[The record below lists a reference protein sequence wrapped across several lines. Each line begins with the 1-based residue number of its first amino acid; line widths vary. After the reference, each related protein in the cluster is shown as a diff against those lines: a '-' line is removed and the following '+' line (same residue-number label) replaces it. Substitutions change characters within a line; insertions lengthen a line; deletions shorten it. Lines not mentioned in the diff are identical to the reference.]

1 MTIKSTKQSRM
12 GQVWTPDWMVSHM
25 LDLSG
30 YTGDTVLST
39 RILEPSFGNGAF
51 LKEIVTRMLKESSAR
66 GMTAEDTASTIDN
79 NVHGIEIDK
88 DLYKSTIDELVE
100 LCGEH
105 GVHTSFPNLLN
116 MDAMDIDQSS
126 RYDII
131 VANPPYVRVHLMD
144 ESSRK
149 KAERWSLGARI
160 QDLYTVFINICSSIL
175 TDNGTAC
182 IITPQSWLKDK
193 GKAPVRRALC
203 ERGQLDLIENYGFH
217 PVFSKASTKVCVT
230 RLAKGEDRKTFP
242 GSVCLQDKS
251 VNSSQIID
259 NSEKT
264 VTYDEFLKKDGI
276 KNNQKTSSTASSSSS
291 NLIRVGDLFEVR
303 TGVQTSCNKVFVLSP
318 DHPLASF
325 ESRFIKPAVK
335 GTRHKPGDK
344 FGRIIYPYVNTIS
357 EDGQHQVVPAV
368 EEEIDTEIMDY
379 LKENRHI
386 LEQRSLSPGCQWFHY
401 ARTQALVDTLRP
413 KVLTPGIIDTKEG
426 CNLPQTDILPSGT
439 VVYSGHYLIHP
450 ADDMDA
456 LSRVAQVF
464 ESRDFVDYA
473 RENCIR
479 LSDEWVNISPG
490 FIKNYIIPEEF
501 LKILNMS

>member
-1 MTIKSTKQSRM
+1 M
-12 GQVWTPDWMVSHM
+12 
-25 LDLSG
+25 
-30 YTGDTVLST
+30 Y
-39 RILEPSFGNGAF
+39 
-51 LKEIVTRMLKESSAR
+51 
-66 GMTAEDTASTIDN
+66 
-79 NVHGIEIDK
+79 GIEIDK
-88 DLYKSTIDELVE
+88 EIYQNTVDELVE
-100 LCGEH
+100 MCSKH

-116 MDAMDIDQSS
+116 IDAMDIDPSFK
-126 RYDII
+126 YDIV

-217 PVFSKASTKVCVT
+217 PVFSKVSTKVCVT
-230 RLAKGEDRKTFP
+230 RLAKGKDRKTSL

-251 VNSSQIID
+251 VSSSQIVD
-259 NSEKT
+259 NGEKT
-264 VTYDEFLKKDGI
+264 VTYDEFLKKDDTRN
-276 KNNQKTSSTASSSSS
+276 KQKTSNTVSSSSS

-318 DHPLASF
+318 DHSLASLD
-325 ESRFIKPAVK
+325 SQFIKSAVK
-335 GTRHKPGDK
+335 GTKHKPGDE
-344 FGRIIYPYVNTIS
+344 FGYIIYPYVNIVL
-357 EDGQHQVVPAV
+357 EDGQHQVVPAT
-368 EEEIDTEIMDY
+368 EEEIDAEIMDY
-379 LKENRHI
+379 LRENQHI
-386 LEQRSLSPGCQWFHY
+386 LEKRSLSPGCQWFHY

-426 CNLPQTDILPSGT
+426 CKLPQTDILPSGT
-439 VVYSGHYLIHP
+439 VVYSGHYLMHP
-450 ADDMDA
+450 TDDMAA

-464 ESRDFVDYA
+464 ESRDFVDYT

-490 FIKNYIIPEEF
+490 FIKNYIIPEKF
-501 LKILNMS
+501 MKILNMS

>member
-51 LKEIVTRMLKESSAR
+51 LKEIVSRILKESSAR
-66 GMTAEDTASTIDN
+66 GMTTEDTASIIDN

-88 DLYKSTIDELVE
+88 GIYKSTVDELVE
-100 LCGEH
+100 LCSKH

-116 MDAMDIDQSS
+116 MDAMDIDPSFK
-126 RYDII
+126 YDVV

-149 KAERWSLGARI
+149 KAERWSLGASI
-160 QDLYTVFINICSSIL
+160 QDLYTVFIDICSSVL
-175 TDNGTAC
+175 EEDGTAC

-217 PVFSKASTKVCVT
+217 PVFSKVSTKVCVT
-230 RLAKGEDRKTFP
+230 RLAKGEGRKTSS
-242 GSVCLQDKS
+242 GSVCLQDKLVS
-251 VNSSQIID
+251 SSQIVD
-259 NSEKT
+259 NGEKT
-264 VTYDEFLKKDGI
+264 VAYDEFLKKDNTRN
-276 KNNQKTSSTASSSSS
+276 KHKTSSTASL
-291 NLIRVGDLFEVR
+291 LIRVGDLFEVR

-325 ESRFIKPAVK
+325 ESQFIKPAVK
-335 GTRHKPGDK
+335 GTKHKPGDE
-344 FGRIIYPYVNTIS
+344 FGRIIYPYVNTVS
-357 EDGQHQVVPAV
+357 EDGQHQVVPAT
-368 EEEIDTEIMDY
+368 EEEIDAEIMDY
-379 LKENRHI
+379 LRENQHI
-386 LEQRSLSPGCQWFHY
+386 LEKRLLSPGCQWFHY

-426 CNLPQTDILPSGT
+426 CNLPQTDILSSGT
-439 VVYSGHYLIHP
+439 VVYSGHYLMHP
-450 ADDMDA
+450 TDDTDV
-456 LSRVAQVF
+456 LNRVVQVF

-490 FIKNYIIPEEF
+490 FIKNYIIPED
-501 LKILNMS
+501 LLMALDLN

>member
-1 MTIKSTKQSRM
+1 MTIKSTKQSRL

-25 LDLSG
+25 LDLSN
-30 YTGDTVLST
+30 YTGEAVLSA

-51 LKEIVTRMLKESSAR
+51 LKEIVTRILKESSAR
-66 GMTAEDTASTIDN
+66 GMTAEDTASIIDN
-79 NVHGIEIDK
+79 NVHGVEIDK
-88 DLYKSTIDELVE
+88 DLYNSTIDEMVE
-100 LCGEH
+100 MCNKQ

-116 MDAMDIDQSS
+116 MDAMDIDPSS
-126 RYDII
+126 KYDVV
-131 VANPPYVRVHLMD
+131 VANPLYVRVHLMD
-144 ESSRK
+144 ESSRHK
-149 KAERWSLGARI
+149 SERWSLGVRI
-160 QDLYTVFINICSSIL
+160 QDLYTVFINICSSVL

-193 GKAPVRRALC
+193 GKAAVRRALC
-203 ERGQLDLIENYGFH
+203 ERGQLDLIENYGFN
-217 PVFSKASTKVCVT
+217 PVFSKVSTKVCVT
-230 RLAKGEDRKTFP
+230 RLSKRKGRKTSS
-242 GSVCLQDKS
+242 GSMCLQDKS

-276 KNNQKTSSTASSSSS
+276 KNNQKTSSTASSSLS

-344 FGRIIYPYVNTIS
+344 FGRIIYPYVNTVS
-357 EDGQHQVVPAV
+357 EDGQHQVAPAT
-368 EEEIDTEIMDY
+368 EEEIDAEIMDY
-379 LKENRHI
+379 LRENQHI
-386 LEQRSLSPGCQWFHY
+386 LEKRSMSPGCQWFHY

-426 CNLPQTDILPSGT
+426 CKLPQTDILPSGT
-439 VVYSGHYLIHP
+439 VVYSGHYLMHST
-450 ADDMDA
+450 DDMDA
-456 LSRVAQVF
+456 LSRFAQVF

-490 FIKNYIIPEEF
+490 FIKNYIIPED
-501 LKILNMS
+501 LLMALDLN

>member
-1 MTIKSTKQSRM
+1 MTIKSTKQSRF

-25 LDLSG
+25 LDLSN
-30 YTGDTVLST
+30 YTNEAVLST

-51 LKEIVTRMLKESSAR
+51 LKEIVTRILKESSAR
-66 GMTAEDTASTIDN
+66 GMTTKDTASIIDN
-79 NVHGIEIDK
+79 NVYGIEIDK
-88 DLYKSTIDELVE
+88 EIYQNTVDELVE
-100 LCGEH
+100 MCSKH

-116 MDAMDIDQSS
+116 IDAMDIDPSFK
-126 RYDII
+126 YDIV

-160 QDLYTVFINICSSIL
+160 QDLYTVFINICSSVL
-175 TDNGTAC
+175 ADNGTAC

-217 PVFSKASTKVCVT
+217 PVFSKVSTKVCVT
-230 RLAKGEDRKTFP
+230 RLSKGEGRKTSP

-251 VNSSQIID
+251 VNNNQVVD
-259 NSEKT
+259 NGEKI
-264 VTYDEFLKKDGI
+264 VTYDEFLKKDGA
-276 KNNQKTSSTASSSSS
+276 KNNQKTSSTASSSLL
-291 NLIRVGDLFEVR
+291 NPIKIGDLFEVR
-303 TGVQTSCNKVFVLSP
+303 TSVQTSCNKVFVLSP
-318 DHPLASF
+318 DHPLTSLDNQ
-325 ESRFIKPAVK
+325 FIKPAVK
-335 GTRHKPGDK
+335 GTKHKPGDE
-344 FGRIIYPYVNTIS
+344 FGRIIYPYVNTVS
-357 EDGQHQVVPAV
+357 ESGQHQVVPAT
-368 EEEIDTEIMDY
+368 EEEIDAEIMDY
-379 LKENRHI
+379 LKENQHI
-386 LEQRSLSPGCQWFHY
+386 LEKRSLSPGCQWFHY

-413 KVLTPGIIDTKEG
+413 KILTPGIIDTKEG
-426 CNLPQTDILPSGT
+426 CNLPQTDILPEGT
-439 VVYSGHYLIHP
+439 VVYSGHYLMHP
-450 ADDMDA
+450 TDDTDV
-456 LSRVAQVF
+456 LSKVAPVF

-501 LKILNMS
+501 VKILNLS

>member
-1 MTIKSTKQSRM
+1 MTIKSTKQSRL

-25 LDLSG
+25 LDLAD
-30 YTGDTVLST
+30 YTGDTVLSA

-51 LKEIVTRMLKESSAR
+51 LKEIVTKILKESSAR
-66 GMTAEDTASTIDN
+66 GMTAEDTASVIDN

-88 DLYKSTIDELVE
+88 DLYKSTIDELVK
-100 LCGEH
+100 LCSRH

-116 MDAMDIDQSS
+116 MDAMDIDPSFK
-126 RYDII
+126 YDVV

-149 KAERWSLGARI
+149 KAERWSLDARI
-160 QDLYTVFINICSSIL
+160 QDLYTVFINICSSVL

-193 GKAPVRRALC
+193 GKAPVRHSLC

-217 PVFSKASTKVCVT
+217 PVFSKVSTKVCVT
-230 RLAKGEDRKTFP
+230 RLAKGKDRKTSP
-242 GSVCLQDKS
+242 GSVRLQDKLVS
-251 VNSSQIID
+251 GSQIVD
-259 NSEKT
+259 NGEKT
-264 VTYDEFLKKDGI
+264 ITYDEFLKKDDTRN
-276 KNNQKTSSTASSSSS
+276 KQKTSNTISSSSS

-318 DHPLASF
+318 DHPLTSL

-335 GTRHKPGDK
+335 GTRHKPGDE
-344 FGRIIYPYVNTIS
+344 FGRIIYPYVNTVS
-357 EDGQHQVVPAV
+357 EDGQHQAV
-368 EEEIDTEIMDY
+368 TVTEEEIDAEIIDY
-379 LKENRHI
+379 LREHQHI
-386 LEQRSLSPGCQWFHY
+386 LEKRSLSSGCQWFHY

-426 CNLPQTDILPSGT
+426 CKLPQTDILPSGT
-439 VVYSGHYLIHP
+439 VVYSGHYLMHP
-450 ADDMDA
+450 TDDMDA
-456 LSRVAQVF
+456 LSRFAQVF

-490 FIKNYIIPEEF
+490 FIKNYIIPED
-501 LKILNMS
+501 LLMALDLN

>member
-1 MTIKSTKQSRM
+1 MTIKSTKQSRL

-25 LDLSG
+25 LDLSN
-30 YTGDTVLST
+30 YTDEAVLST

-51 LKEIVTRMLKESSAR
+51 LKEIVTRILKESSAR
-66 GMTAEDTASTIDN
+66 GMTTKDTASIIDN
-79 NVHGIEIDK
+79 NVYGIEIDK
-88 DLYKSTIDELVE
+88 EIYQNTVDELVE
-100 LCGEH
+100 MCSKH

-116 MDAMDIDQSS
+116 IDAMDIDPSFK
-126 RYDII
+126 YDIV

-160 QDLYTVFINICSSIL
+160 QDLYTVFINICSSVL
-175 TDNGTAC
+175 ADNGTAC

-230 RLAKGEDRKTFP
+230 RLSKGEGRKTSP

-251 VNSSQIID
+251 VSGSQIVG
-259 NSEKT
+259 NGEKI
-264 VTYDEFLKKDGI
+264 VTYDEFLKKDDTRN
-276 KNNQKTSSTASSSSS
+276 KQKTSNTVSSSSS

-318 DHPLASF
+318 DHSLASLD
-325 ESRFIKPAVK
+325 SQFIKSAVK
-335 GTRHKPGDK
+335 GTRHKPGDE
-344 FGRIIYPYVNTIS
+344 FGRIIYPYVNTVS
-357 EDGQHQVVPAV
+357 ESGQHEVVPAV
-368 EEEIDTEIMDY
+368 EEEIDAEIMDY

-386 LEQRSLSPGCQWFHY
+386 LEKRSMSPGCQWFHY

-439 VVYSGHYLIHP
+439 VVYSGHYLMHP
-450 ADDMDA
+450 TDDMDA

-464 ESRDFVDYA
+464 ESRDFVGYA

-501 LKILNMS
+501 MKILNLS

>member
-25 LDLSG
+25 LDLAG
-30 YTGDTVLST
+30 YTGDAVLSS
-39 RILEPSFGNGAF
+39 RILEPSFGTGAF
-51 LKEIVTRMLKESSAR
+51 LREIVARILKESSAR
-66 GMTAEDTASTIDN
+66 GMTAEDTASTINN

-88 DLYKSTIDELVE
+88 EIYKSTVDELVE
-100 LCGEH
+100 MCIKQ

-116 MDAMDIDQSS
+116 MDAMDIDPSS
-126 RYDII
+126 KYDIV

-160 QDLYTVFINICSSIL
+160 QDLYTVFINICSSVL
-175 TDNGTAC
+175 EEGGTAC

-203 ERGQLDLIENYGFH
+203 ERGQLDLIENYGFNL
-217 PVFSKASTKVCVT
+217 VFSKVSTKVCVT
-230 RLAKGEDRKTFP
+230 KLSKGEDRKTSP

-251 VNSSQIID
+251 ASGIQIVD
-259 NSEKT
+259 NGEKT
-264 VTYDEFLKKDGI
+264 VTYDEFLNKD
-276 KNNQKTSSTASSSSS
+276 NNRNKQKTSSTASSSSS

-303 TGVQTSCNKVFVLSP
+303 TGVQTSCNKAFVLSP

-344 FGRIIYPYVNTIS
+344 FGRIIYPYVNTVS
-357 EDGQHQVVPAV
+357 EDGQHQVAPAT
-368 EEEIDTEIMDY
+368 EEEIDAEIMDY
-379 LKENRHI
+379 LRENQHI
-386 LEQRSLSPGCQWFHY
+386 LEKRSLSPGCQWFHY

-426 CNLPQTDILPSGT
+426 CNLPQTDILPAGT
-439 VVYSGHYLIHP
+439 VVYSGHYLMHP
-450 ADDMDA
+450 TDDTDV
-456 LSRVAQVF
+456 LNRVAQVF

-490 FIKNYIIPEEF
+490 FIKNYIILEEL
-501 LKILNMS
+501 LKILNLS

>member
-1 MTIKSTKQSRM
+1 MTIKSTKQSRL

-25 LDLSG
+25 LDLAG
-30 YTGDTVLST
+30 YTGDAVLSS

-51 LKEIVTRMLKESSAR
+51 LKEIVTRILKESSAR
-66 GMTAEDTASTIDN
+66 GMTAEDTASIIN
-79 NVHGIEIDK
+79 NNIHGIEIDK
-88 DLYKSTIDELVE
+88 EIYKSTIDELVE
-100 LCGEH
+100 MCSRY

-116 MDAMDIDQSS
+116 MDAMDIDPSFK
-126 RYDII
+126 YDII

-149 KAERWSLGARI
+149 KAEHWSMGSKI
-160 QDLYTVFINICSSIL
+160 QDLYTVFIDICSSVL
-175 TDNGTAC
+175 TDNGIAC

-193 GKAPVRRALC
+193 GRAPVRRSLC

-217 PVFSKASTKVCVT
+217 PVFNKASTKVCVT
-230 RLAKGEDRKTFP
+230 RLAKGKDRKTSP

-251 VNSSQIID
+251 VNGSQIIG
-259 NSEKT
+259 NGEKT
-264 VTYDEFLKKDGI
+264 VTYDEFLKKDDTRN
-276 KNNQKTSSTASSSSS
+276 KKKTPNTVSSSSS

-318 DHPLASF
+318 DHPLTSLD
-325 ESRFIKPAVK
+325 SQFINPAVK
-335 GTRHKPGDK
+335 GTKHKPGDE
-344 FGRIIYPYVNTIS
+344 FGYILYPYVNTVS
-357 EDGQHQVVPAV
+357 EDGQHQVVPAT

-379 LKENRHI
+379 LKDNQHV
-386 LEQRSLSPGCQWFHY
+386 LEKRSLSPGCQWFHY

-439 VVYSGHYLIHP
+439 VVYSGHYLMHP
-450 ADDMDA
+450 TDDTDV
-456 LSRVAQVF
+456 LSRAAPVF

-490 FIKNYIIPEEF
+490 FIKNYIIPED
-501 LKILNMS
+501 LLMALDLN

>member
-1 MTIKSTKQSRM
+1 MTIKSTKQSRL

-25 LDLSG
+25 LDLSN
-30 YTGDTVLST
+30 YTDEAVLST

-51 LKEIVTRMLKESSAR
+51 LKEIVTRILKESSAR
-66 GMTAEDTASTIDN
+66 GMTTKDTASIIDN
-79 NVHGIEIDK
+79 NVYGIEIDK
-88 DLYKSTIDELVE
+88 EIYQNTVDELVE
-100 LCGEH
+100 MCSKH

-116 MDAMDIDQSS
+116 IDAMDIDQSFK
-126 RYDII
+126 YDII

-149 KAERWSLGARI
+149 KAEHWSMGSKI
-160 QDLYTVFINICSSIL
+160 QDLYTVFIDICSSVL
-175 TDNGTAC
+175 TDNGIVC

-193 GKAPVRRALC
+193 GKAAVRRALC
-203 ERGQLDLIENYGFH
+203 ERGQLDLIENYGFN
-217 PVFSKASTKVCVT
+217 PVFSKVSTKVCVT
-230 RLAKGEDRKTFP
+230 RLSKGEGRKTSS
-242 GSVCLQDKS
+242 GSVCLQDRS
-251 VNSSQIID
+251 VSINQIVE
-259 NSEKT
+259 NGEET

-318 DHPLASF
+318 DHSLASF
-325 ESRFIKPAVK
+325 ESRFINPAVK
-335 GTRHKPGDK
+335 GTKHKPGDE
-344 FGRIIYPYVNTIS
+344 FGRIIYPYVNTVS
-357 EDGQHQVVPAV
+357 EDGRHQVVPAT
-368 EEEIDTEIMDY
+368 EEEIDAEIMDY
-379 LKENRHI
+379 LRENQHI
-386 LEQRSLSPGCQWFHY
+386 LKKRSLSPGCQWFHY

-426 CNLPQTDILPSGT
+426 CNLPQTDILPSET
-439 VVYSGHYLIHP
+439 VVYSGHYLMHP
-450 ADDMDA
+450 TDNMDA
-456 LSRVAQVF
+456 LNRVAQVF

-501 LKILNMS
+501 VKVLNLS

>member
-1 MTIKSTKQSRM
+1 MTIKSTKQSRL

-25 LDLSG
+25 LDLSN
-30 YTGDTVLST
+30 YTDEAVLST

-51 LKEIVTRMLKESSAR
+51 LKEIVTRILKESSAR
-66 GMTAEDTASTIDN
+66 GMTTKDTASIIDN
-79 NVHGIEIDK
+79 NVYGIEIDK
-88 DLYKSTIDELVE
+88 EIYQNTVDELVE
-100 LCGEH
+100 MCSKH

-116 MDAMDIDQSS
+116 IDAMDIDPSFK
-126 RYDII
+126 YDIV

-160 QDLYTVFINICSSIL
+160 QDLYTVFIDICSSVL
-175 TDNGTAC
+175 ADNGTAC

-193 GKAPVRRALC
+193 GKAAVRRALC

-217 PVFSKASTKVCVT
+217 PVFNKASTKVCVT
-230 RLAKGEDRKTFP
+230 RLSKGSNRIALSD
-242 GSVCLQDKS
+242 SVCLQDMS
-251 VNSSQIID
+251 VNNNQIVD
-259 NSEKT
+259 NGEKII
-264 VTYDEFLKKDGI
+264 TYDEFLKKDGA

-291 NLIRVGDLFEVR
+291 SLIRVGDLFEVR
-303 TGVQTSCNKVFVLSP
+303 TGVQTSYNKVFVLSP
-318 DHPLASF
+318 DHPLTSL

-335 GTRHKPGDK
+335 GTRHKPGDE
-344 FGRIIYPYVNTIS
+344 FGRIIYPYVNTVS
-357 EDGQHQVVPAV
+357 ESGQHEVVPAV
-368 EEEIDTEIMDY
+368 EEEIDAEIMDY

-386 LEQRSLSPGCQWFHY
+386 LEKRSLSPGCQWFHY

-439 VVYSGHYLIHP
+439 VVYSGHYLMHP

-490 FIKNYIIPEEF
+490 FIKNYIIPEKF
-501 LKILNMS
+501 MKILNMS

>member
-1 MTIKSTKQSRM
+1 MTIKSTKQSRL

-25 LDLSG
+25 LDLSN
-30 YTGDTVLST
+30 YTDEAVLST

-51 LKEIVTRMLKESSAR
+51 LKEIVSRILKESSAR
-66 GMTAEDTASTIDN
+66 GMTTEDTASIIDN
-79 NVHGIEIDK
+79 NIHGIEIDK
-88 DLYKSTIDELVE
+88 EIYQNTIDELVE
-100 LCGEH
+100 MCSKH

-116 MDAMDIDQSS
+116 IDAMDIDPSFK
-126 RYDII
+126 YDIV

-144 ESSRK
+144 ESSRQ
-149 KAERWSLGARI
+149 KAERWSLDARI
-160 QDLYTVFINICSSIL
+160 QDLYTVFINICSSVL

-193 GKAPVRRALC
+193 GKAAVRRALC
-203 ERGQLDLIENYGFH
+203 ERGQLDLIENYGFN
-217 PVFSKASTKVCVT
+217 PVFSKVSTKVCVT
-230 RLAKGEDRKTFP
+230 RLSKRKGRKTSS
-242 GSVCLQDKS
+242 GSMCLQDKS

-276 KNNQKTSSTASSSSS
+276 KNNQKTSSTASSSLS

-344 FGRIIYPYVNTIS
+344 FGRIIYPYVNTVS
-357 EDGQHQVVPAV
+357 EDGQHQVAPAT
-368 EEEIDTEIMDY
+368 EEEIDAEIMDY
-379 LKENRHI
+379 LREHQHI
-386 LEQRSLSPGCQWFHY
+386 LEKRSMSPGCQWFHY

-439 VVYSGHYLIHP
+439 VVYSGHYLMHP
-450 ADDMDA
+450 TDDMNA

-501 LKILNMS
+501 VKILNLS

>member
-1 MTIKSTKQSRM
+1 MTIKSTKQSRL

-25 LDLSG
+25 LDLSN
-30 YTGDTVLST
+30 YTGESVLSK

-51 LKEIVTRMLKESSAR
+51 LKEIVSRILKESSAR
-66 GMTAEDTASTIDN
+66 GMTTEDTASIIDN

-88 DLYKSTIDELVE
+88 EIYKSTIEELVK
-100 LCGEH
+100 LCSKH
-105 GVHTSFPNLLN
+105 SVHTSFPNLMN
-116 MDAMDIDQSS
+116 IDAMDIDPSF

-144 ESSRK
+144 EKSRK
-149 KAERWSLGARI
+149 KAERWSMGSRI
-160 QDLYTVFINICSSIL
+160 QDLYTVFINICSSVL
-175 TDNGTAC
+175 KEDGTAC

-193 GKAPVRRALC
+193 GRAPVRRSLC

-217 PVFSKASTKVCVT
+217 PVFNKASTKVCVT
-230 RLAKGEDRKTFP
+230 RLAKGKDRKTSP

-251 VNSSQIID
+251 VNGSQIIG
-259 NSEKT
+259 NGEKT
-264 VTYDEFLKKDGI
+264 VTYDEFLKKDDTRN
-276 KNNQKTSSTASSSSS
+276 KKKTPNTVSSSSS

-318 DHPLASF
+318 DHPLTSLD
-325 ESRFIKPAVK
+325 SQFIKPAVK
-335 GTRHKPGDK
+335 GTKHKPGDE
-344 FGRIIYPYVNTIS
+344 FGRIIYPYVNTVS
-357 EDGQHQVVPAV
+357 EDGQHQVVPV
-368 EEEIDTEIMDY
+368 TEEEIDAEIMDY
-379 LKENRHI
+379 LRENQHI
-386 LEQRSLSPGCQWFHY
+386 LEKRSMSPGCQWFHY

-426 CNLPQTDILPSGT
+426 CKLPQTDILPSGT
-439 VVYSGHYLIHP
+439 VVYSGHYLMHP
-450 ADDMDA
+450 TDDMDA
-456 LSRVAQVF
+456 LSRFAQVF

-490 FIKNYIIPEEF
+490 FIKNYIIPED
-501 LKILNMS
+501 LLMALDLN

>member
-1 MTIKSTKQSRM
+1 MTIKSTKQSRF

-25 LDLSG
+25 LDLSN
-30 YTGDTVLST
+30 YTDEAVLST

-51 LKEIVTRMLKESSAR
+51 LKEIVTRILKESSAR
-66 GMTAEDTASTIDN
+66 GMTTKDTASIIDN
-79 NVHGIEIDK
+79 NVYGIEIDK
-88 DLYKSTIDELVE
+88 EIYQNTVDELVE
-100 LCGEH
+100 MCSKH

-116 MDAMDIDQSS
+116 IDAMDIDPSFK
-126 RYDII
+126 YDIV

-160 QDLYTVFINICSSIL
+160 QDLYTVFINICSSVL
-175 TDNGTAC
+175 ADNGTAC

-217 PVFSKASTKVCVT
+217 PVFSKVSTKVCVT
-230 RLAKGEDRKTFP
+230 RLSKGSSRITLSDN
-242 GSVCLQDKS
+242 VCLQDKS
-251 VNSSQIID
+251 VSSNQIVD
-259 NSEKT
+259 NDEKT
-264 VTYDEFLKKDGI
+264 VTYDEFLKKDNLPS
-276 KNNQKTSSTASSSSS
+276 KRTTCLASSSKSVK
-291 NLIRVGDLFEVR
+291 VGDLFEVR
-303 TGVQTSCNKVFVLSP
+303 TGVQTSCNKVFVLNP
-318 DHPLASF
+318 DHPLASLD
-325 ESRFIKPAVK
+325 SQFIRLAVK
-335 GTRHKPGDK
+335 GTKHKPGDE
-344 FGRIIYPYVNTIS
+344 FGRIIYPYVNTVS
-357 EDGQHQVVPAV
+357 DDGQHQVVPV
-368 EEEIDTEIMDY
+368 TEEEIDAEIMDY
-379 LKENRHI
+379 LRENQHI
-386 LEQRSLSPGCQWFHY
+386 LEKRSLSPGCQWFHY

-413 KVLTPGIIDTKEG
+413 KALTPGIIDTKEG
-426 CNLPQTDILPSGT
+426 CTLPQTDILPSGT
-439 VVYSGHYLIHP
+439 VVYSGHYLMHP
-450 ADDMDA
+450 TDDTDA

-501 LKILNMS
+501 MKILNLS

>member
-1 MTIKSTKQSRM
+1 MTIKSTKQSRL

-25 LDLSG
+25 LDLSN
-30 YTGDTVLST
+30 YTDEAVLST

-51 LKEIVTRMLKESSAR
+51 LKEIVSRILKESSAR
-66 GMTAEDTASTIDN
+66 GMTTEDTASIIDN
-79 NVHGIEIDK
+79 NIHGIEIDK
-88 DLYKSTIDELVE
+88 EIYQNTVDELVE
-100 LCGEH
+100 MCSKH

-116 MDAMDIDQSS
+116 IDAMDIDPSFK
-126 RYDII
+126 YDIV

-144 ESSRK
+144 ESSRQ
-149 KAERWSLGARI
+149 KAERWSLDARI
-160 QDLYTVFINICSSIL
+160 QDLYTVFINICSSVL

-193 GKAPVRRALC
+193 GKAAVRRALC
-203 ERGQLDLIENYGFH
+203 
-217 PVFSKASTKVCVT
+217 VT
-230 RLAKGEDRKTFP
+230 RLSKRKGRKTSS
-242 GSVCLQDKS
+242 GSMCLQDKS

-276 KNNQKTSSTASSSSS
+276 KNNQKTSSTASSSLS

-344 FGRIIYPYVNTIS
+344 FGRIIYPYVNTVS
-357 EDGQHQVVPAV
+357 EDGQHQVAPAT
-368 EEEIDTEIMDY
+368 EEEIDAEIMDY
-379 LKENRHI
+379 LREHQHI
-386 LEQRSLSPGCQWFHY
+386 LEKRSMSPGCQWFHY

-439 VVYSGHYLIHP
+439 VVYSGHYLMHP
-450 ADDMDA
+450 TDDMNA

-501 LKILNMS
+501 VKILNLS

>member
-1 MTIKSTKQSRM
+1 MTIKSTKQSRL

-25 LDLSG
+25 LDLSN
-30 YTGDTVLST
+30 YTGEAVLSV

-51 LKEIVTRMLKESSAR
+51 LKEIVTRILKESSAR
-66 GMTAEDTASTIDN
+66 GMTTKDTASIIDN
-79 NVHGIEIDK
+79 NVYGIEIDK
-88 DLYKSTIDELVE
+88 EIYQNTVDELVE
-100 LCGEH
+100 MCSKH

-116 MDAMDIDQSS
+116 IDAMDIDPSFK
-126 RYDII
+126 YDIV

-160 QDLYTVFINICSSIL
+160 QDLYTVFINICSSVL
-175 TDNGTAC
+175 ADNGTAC

-217 PVFSKASTKVCVT
+217 PVFSKVSTKVCVT
-230 RLAKGEDRKTFP
+230 RLSKGEGRKTSP
-242 GSVCLQDKS
+242 DSVCLQDKS
-251 VNSSQIID
+251 VSGSQIVG
-259 NSEKT
+259 NGEKT
-264 VTYDEFLKKDGI
+264 VTYDEFLKKDNTMN
-276 KNNQKTSSTASSSSS
+276 KHKTSSTASLSSS

-318 DHPLASF
+318 DHSLASLD
-325 ESRFIKPAVK
+325 SQFIKPAVK
-335 GTRHKPGDK
+335 GTRHKPGDE
-344 FGRIIYPYVNTIS
+344 FGRIIYPYVNTVS
-357 EDGQHQVVPAV
+357 EDRQHQVVPAT
-368 EEEIDTEIMDY
+368 EEEIDPEIMDY
-379 LKENRHI
+379 LRENQHI
-386 LEQRSLSPGCQWFHY
+386 LEKRSLSPGCQWFHY

-426 CNLPQTDILPSGT
+426 CTLPQTDILPSGT
-439 VVYSGHYLIHP
+439 VVYSGHYLMHP
-450 ADDMDA
+450 TDDMDA
-456 LSRVAQVF
+456 LGRVAQVF

-490 FIKNYIIPEEF
+490 FIKNYIVPEE
-501 LKILNMS
+501 LVKILNLS